1 MYFDLISHIFNYNI
15 NERFKKYSD
24 QTDFFVLRYRLRLL
38 KAILRCQQNFEK
50 KEKPK
55 KIDN

>member
-1 MYFDLISHIFNYNI
+1 MYFDLISHISNYNI
-15 NERFKKYSD
+15 NETFKKYSD
-24 QTDFFVLRYRLRLL
+24 QTEFFVLRYRLRLL

-50 KEKPK
+50 EKPK